1 MKNFILTR
9 DEYVFLFQ
17 FLSIV
22 KRKRSLTK
30 RISSNNEAV
39 AFKSELP

>member
-17 FLSIV
+17 FLSIM
-22 KRKRSLTK
+22 KRKRSLKK